1 MNYENIL
8 HHTENNVLT
17 ITINR
22 PDKLNAL
29 TSGTLNELNDI
40 LVKSRINDDVH
51 VVVITGAGQKAFVA
65 GADITEFTSLDAEG
79 GRMLSK
85 RGNQIFDAIENY
97 PKPVIAAVNGF
108 ALGGGLE
115 LALSCHIRIASDN
128 ARMGL
133 PEVTLGLIPGYGG
146 TQRLSQ
152 MIGKGKAFELI
163 FTADIIKADEALALG
178 LLNAVVPQAELMS
191 KVAELVEKIK
201 SKSRV
206 AISHVIAAV
215 NANYK
220 DGVNGFEA
228 EIDEFGKCFESVDA
242 KEGAQAFIEKRKANF
257 VGTLKN
263 I

>member
-1 MNYENIL
+1 
-8 HHTENNVLT
+8 
-17 ITINR
+17 
-22 PDKLNAL
+22 
-29 TSGTLNELNDI
+29 
-40 LVKSRINDDVH
+40 
-51 VVVITGAGQKAFVA
+51 
-65 GADITEFTSLDAEG
+65 
-79 GRMLSK
+79 
-85 RGNQIFDAIENY
+85 
-97 PKPVIAAVNGF
+97 
-108 ALGGGLE
+108 
-115 LALSCHIRIASDN
+115 
-128 ARMGL
+128 
-133 PEVTLGLIPGYGG
+133 LGLIPGYGG

-242 KEGAQAFIEKRKANF
+242 KEGAHAFIEKRKANF